1 MSLRIN
7 HNITA
12 LNAWRNLTSTT
23 NSMSSSMEK
32 LSSGYRIN
40 NASDNPAGLVISE
53 QFRAQIAGLDQAVAN
68 SEGSINMIQ
77 TAEGALDEI
86 NNLLVSMRELAIHA
100 ANEGFNDDSQL
111 AADQAE
117 ISNAVATITRIAA
130 NTQFGTK
137 KLLDGSVANSAVI
150 TSSNSSKLSL
160 NESQLADGTHSITA
174 VQLTESSS
182 SIDSTS
188 FGLSNPTGTYNLS
201 DGVHDI
207 DVIQASA
214 GAAKSGNAI
223 SALDAW
229 GNGISITATAAS
241 IRAGRISDVSGM
253 TTVRNNAQHTIS
265 FQINYQEMGSNA
277 VGMQTLTIYTDA
289 VASNILVANI
299 ASKLND
305 AINSNT
311 SLAGKVFASVT
322 DVVGGPDVIAIKTA
336 NSGTKY
342 SVAVGS
348 VTATNASINLT
359 LAGLANQNDRG
370 RSGNR
375 LSITAQFASSST
387 LIDAYTKTATFAI
400 GTGTFN
406 TLSALAGTINAKLA
420 LSGVFG
426 TYNDGVAGGP
436 QKVFATIVASGGQ
449 EYLKFVTSDEGSK
462 YSLKINETGGTGTA
476 LYSVL
481 GLTVDTIANTGTD
494 AIISLDGYN
503 NTINDVRYFY
513 TDSMYDERTTLYDSA
528 DADSRGSITLDIAPA
543 ETNGGINIGSMLL
556 NVNARTYSVQLDGGT
571 AKIVTAGKE
580 TKIFNTQGDQS
591 VKVKYALKSDGGTEQ
606 LFVTDRSLVFQIGAN
621 VGQTASIGIGDMSAS
636 NLGINLDGN
645 MFTSLADIDVTSAQ
659 GAQDSQEVVDAAITQ
674 VTNIRGTLGSFQTNT
689 LESNLNNLRI
699 ASENLTAAES
709 TIRDTDMAS
718 EMSTFVKYQILLQA
732 GTAMLAQANQIP
744 QAILSLF
751 G

>member
-1 MSLRIN
+1 
-7 HNITA
+7 
-12 LNAWRNLTSTT
+12 
-23 NSMSSSMEK
+23 MEK

-40 NASDNPAGLVISE
+40 NASDDPAGLVISE

-100 ANEGFNDDSQL
+100 ANEGFNDDDQL

-117 ISNAVATITRIAA
+117 ISNAIATITRIAA

-150 TSSNSSKLSL
+150 TSANTSKLSL
-160 NESQLADGTHSITA
+160 SESQLSDGTHSITA

-182 SIDSTS
+182 TIDSTS

-214 GAAKSGNAI
+214 GATKTGSAI
-223 SALDAW
+223 SALDSW

-241 IRAGRISDVSGM
+241 IRAAQIGATTGM
-253 TTVRNNAQHTIS
+253 TTVADNVQHTIT

-277 VGMQTLTIYTDA
+277 VGMQTLTIYTDS
-289 VASNILVANI
+289 VASGDLVDNIV
-299 ASKLND
+299 SKLND

-311 SLAGKVFASVT
+311 SLAGKVYASAT
-322 DVVGGPDVIAIKTA
+322 NNAGAADTMTILSSNT
-336 NSGTKY
+336 GTKY

-348 VTATNASINLT
+348 ITATNASISSALS
-359 LAGLANQNDRG
+359 GLANQNDRG
-370 RSGNR
+370 RSGNQ

-387 LIDAYTKTATFAI
+387 LVDAYTKTATFAI
-400 GTGTFN
+400 GTGTFT
-406 TLSALAGTINAKLA
+406 TLSALAATINAKLTLDA
-420 LSGVFG
+420 VFG
-426 TYNDGVAGGP
+426 TYNDTTAGEA
-436 QKVFATIVASGGQ
+436 QKVYATVLESGGQ
-449 EYLKFVTSDEGSK
+449 QYLKFVTRDEGSK
-462 YSLKINETGGTGTA
+462 YSLQINETGGTGTA

-481 GLTVDTIANTGTD
+481 GLSVDNIANYGTD
-494 AIISLDGYN
+494 AIVSLDGYN
-503 NTINDVRYFY
+503 NTISDVRYFY
-513 TDSMYDERTTLYDSA
+513 TDASYDQRTTLYDSS
-528 DADSRGSITLDIAPA
+528 DTSSRGSITLDVAA
-543 ETNGGINIGSMLL
+543 AKTNGGINIGSMLL
-556 NVNARTYSVQLDGGT
+556 DVQARTYSVQLDGGT
-571 AKIVTAGKE
+571 ATVVTAGKQVQ
-580 TKIFNTQGDQS
+580 IYNSQGDES
-591 VKVKYALKSDGGTEQ
+591 IKVKYSLTSDGGTET
-606 LFVTDRSLVFQIGAN
+606 LYVTDQSLVFQIGAN
-621 VGQTASIGIGDMSAS
+621 VGQTASIGIDDMSAT
-636 NLGINLDGN
+636 NLGTDLDGN
-645 MFTSLADIDVTSAQ
+645 MFTSLAEIDVTSSE
-659 GAQDSQEVVDAAITQ
+659 GAQDSQSVIDAAIAQ
-674 VTNIRGTLGSFQTNT
+674 VSNIRGTLGSFQTNT

-744 QAILSLF
+744 QAVLSLF